1 MSDVASFLRF
11 VMRPS
16 TAVGVALLYAAALAV
31 NAHVAG
37 RGVPALEVDYERFL
51 RNAGGGAA
59 GVVETGTHYIA
70 EDGRHRWDRT
80 VLLDVDGRPVHER
93 ISEIRLPSG
102 RGPDARSLERAG
114 VGERITIRH
123 DVERVVIGPLETTWS
138 APPWYAPPLP
148 GGTPDPM
155 PPMPETPAFIP
166 SLDGPDSAL
175 SFEGIESLG
184 IRTIGPVMVSGGRRT
199 IPAPGGGS
207 MEIEFWE
214 ARSGNSRRTRPIVIE
229 RHVRDT
235 ETGGGESMRVKSAMR
250 VNAPADL
257 FDVPRG
263 YRVRDLPAR

>member
-1 MSDVASFLRF
+1 MSKVASFLRF

-16 TAVGVALLYAAALAV
+16 TAIGVALLYAAALAV

-70 EDGRHRWDRT
+70 EDGRYRRDRT

-93 ISEIRLPSG
+93 TSEIHLPSG
-102 RGPDARSLERAG
+102 RGPDARNPERAG

-138 APPWYAPPLP
+138 APPRYAPPLP
-148 GGTPDPM
+148 GGTPDPV
-155 PPMPETPAFIP
+155 PETPEFIP
-166 SLDGPDSAL
+166 SLDGPDSVP
-175 SFEGIESLG
+175 SSEGTESLG
-184 IRTIGPVMVSGGRRT
+184 IGTIGPVMVSGGRQT

-263 YRVRDLPAR
+263 YRVRNLPAR

>member
-1 MSDVASFLRF
+1 MSNVASFLRF

-16 TAVGVALLYAAALAV
+16 TAIGVALLYAAALAV

-37 RGVPALEVDYERFL
+37 RGVPVLEVDYERF
-51 RNAGGGAA
+51 RRDAGGGAA

-70 EDGRHRWDRT
+70 EDGRYRRDRT

-93 ISEIRLPSG
+93 TSEIHLPSG
-102 RGPDARSLERAG
+102 RGPDARNPERAG

-123 DVERVVIGPLETTWS
+123 DVERVVIGPL
-138 APPWYAPPLP
+138 
-148 GGTPDPM
+148 DPV
-155 PPMPETPAFIP
+155 PETPEFIP
-166 SLDGPDSAL
+166 SLDGSDSVS

-184 IRTIGPVMVSGGRRT
+184 SRKIGPVMVSGGRRT
-199 IPAPGGGS
+199 IRAPGGGS

-263 YRVRDLPAR
+263 YRVRNQ

>member
-1 MSDVASFLRF
+1 MSNVASFLRF

-16 TAVGVALLYAAALAV
+16 TAIGVALLYAAALAV

-93 ISEIRLPSG
+93 TSEIRLPSG
-102 RGPDARSLERAG
+102 RGPDARSPERAG

-123 DVERVVIGPLETTWS
+123 DVERVVIGPL
-138 APPWYAPPLP
+138 
-148 GGTPDPM
+148 DPA
-155 PPMPETPAFIP
+155 PETPAFIP
-166 SLDGPDSAL
+166 SLDGPDSAP

-184 IRTIGPVMVSGGRRT
+184 SRRIGPVMVSGGRRT

-214 ARSGNSRRTRPIVIE
+214 ARSGNSRRTRPVVLE

-250 VNAPADL
+250 VNVAADL

-263 YRVRDLPAR
+263 YRVRNQ